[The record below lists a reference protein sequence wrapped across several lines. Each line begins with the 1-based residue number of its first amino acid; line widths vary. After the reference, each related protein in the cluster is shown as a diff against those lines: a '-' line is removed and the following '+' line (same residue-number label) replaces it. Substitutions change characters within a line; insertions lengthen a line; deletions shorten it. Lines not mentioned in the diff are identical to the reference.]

1 MFIFILLRY
10 FNISDFL
17 FDYGLF
23 RNAFNFQIY
32 GDYPH
37 IFVTAFL
44 FNSVVVREYA
54 DFSFKSLFV
63 LWPKIWS
70 ILMNVP
76 YAHERNVY
84 FETYLMFYKCQLN
97 QAG

>member
-63 LWPKIWS
+63 CFMAQNMVHLDECTIC
-70 ILMNVP
+70 
-76 YAHERNVY
+76 
-84 FETYLMFYKCQLN
+84 T
-97 QAG
+97 

>member
-1 MFIFILLRY
+1 MGYLEMHLISKYMGIIHIFLLLLSCLILLWSE
-10 FNISDFL
+10 NMLISL
-17 FDYGLF
+17 LK
-23 RNAFNFQIY
+23 
-32 GDYPH
+32 
-37 IFVTAFL
+37 VC
-44 FNSVVVREYA
+44 
-54 DFSFKSLFV
+54 LFV